1 VTHDNG
7 RATQRVYDALVV
19 LDDGGDGERLDR
31 GWVLVERLDLE
42 PRISRGKYTVAFTLV
57 ALDPLLPASGVIQK
71 PWIRTMVSGAL
82 ELAVL

>member
-19 LDDGGDGERLDR
+19 LDDGGDGERLD
-31 GWVLVERLDLE
+31 LDLE

-71 PWIRTMVSGAL
+71 PWIRTMVSVAL